1 MNRKNGKVA
10 AEDIKESQRTGAPSE
25 FIAQVAAISCAETQ
39 QPDTTSADQKRRYV
53 GSRNEDQM
61 EVFAVTRI
69 GNPRLLL
76 QLSHI
81 EMNVSSWT
89 EFARHIPFCSRPGRI
104 HAPAACDGGLPARPN
119 FPHSLRRASGVE
131 DGDPSQG
138 CPRRSRLQE
147 CAACVFKH
155 PGVAFSRRR
164 SPSHELSVRGGI
176 CRFCKP

>member
-1 MNRKNGKVA
+1 MRRDAATRHHERRPETEVRRVTQRGPDGGVCSHENRK
-10 AEDIKESQRTGAPSE
+10 
-25 FIAQVAAISCAETQ
+25 
-39 QPDTTSADQKRRYV
+39 
-53 GSRNEDQM
+53 
-61 EVFAVTRI
+61 
-69 GNPRLLL
+69 PRLLL

-104 HAPAACDGGLPARPN
+104 HAPAACDGSLPARPN

>member
-1 MNRKNGKVA
+1 VNRKNGKVA

-89 EFARHIPFCSRPGRI
+89 EFARHIPLLATGPYTCT
-104 HAPAACDGGLPARPN
+104 GGL
-119 FPHSLRRASGVE
+119 
-131 DGDPSQG
+131 
-138 CPRRSRLQE
+138 
-147 CAACVFKH
+147 
-155 PGVAFSRRR
+155 
-164 SPSHELSVRGGI
+164 
-176 CRFCKP
+176 